1 MREASTSDWSC
12 ASRSA
17 AARLAGCRIAR
28 RPALGFC
35 CCWALSDAGWSRFPH
50 GTHSSRLC
58 AGFRHRFA
66 AADKSQRRPLTP
78 RAAKGFGEKNC
89 LGALAADI
97 VRGGQEQ
104 AGLESAADLEAVVI
118 GVAYRLGLGAGGEI
132 SRATVAV
139 T

>member
-1 MREASTSDWSC
+1 VVLGISCIGIVAS
-12 ASRSA
+12 
-17 AARLAGCRIAR
+17 
-28 RPALGFC
+28 P
-35 CCWALSDAGWSRFPH
+35 
-50 GTHSSRLC
+50 
-58 AGFRHRFA
+58 
-66 AADKSQRRPLTP
+66 
-78 RAAKGFGEKNC
+78 KGFGEKNC

-139 T
+139 TLTIARWNSRT